1 MIKNAANAVAK
12 EKSKR
17 NIRKVK
23 NQMIIKGDFSNKYT
37 INELLNKK
45 NICDGLIL
53 MKNIS
58 DEVISTAFFDPQYRG
73 T

>member
-1 MIKNAANAVAK
+1 
-12 EKSKR
+12 
-17 NIRKVK
+17 
-23 NQMIIKGDFSNKYT
+23 MIIKGDFSNKYT

-73 T
+73 DLISSIMEMRENKEVRQDVL